1 MDDADSIDLSDNDEF
16 MLDVEITAANVQDA
30 INMALADDDN
40 SNSNLTT
47 NVDLPQLS
55 DELINFD
62 GNKFGEEL
70 LFKIDNDN
78 IEKILYQHWK
88 TFVPQCYIYHTNL
101 IKGII
106 EQRTQEILFRPL
118 DIYLYGTLNTDDAIQ
133 IIRSYNKK
141 STVCGHLFKSEEPTY
156 FCRDCCVDPTCVLCT
171 DCFLQSEHRKHRY
184 KMNVSA
190 GGGYCDCGDPEAWKQ
205 NVHCNLHL
213 PHDDN
218 NESADDILNR
228 LPSDLR
234 LRAKNLFNILL
245 RFIIKLLCTGNYQ
258 DIPNELKN
266 EYWDGDHKNY
276 VTILFNDEVHTYDQV
291 IHVLSRA
298 IQCTKQDGHEL
309 ASLVDRE
316 GRTAIRIGTTEQCR
330 DVQQTIRIRT
340 ADVPLKCEI
349 YPNSFI
355 SLQYFA
361 QKLLTYLQNIIEL
374 SDGFRRI
381 FCECEIECDD
391 ELDDITRT
399 EKALLSEKML
409 WKSARSALHQIFINS
424 FFMDSEWKKTFA
436 ILYMK
441 NYSTVW
447 RNFVKDPDEYVSFTD
462 LSVQV
467 YTVPTLCYPMIIR
480 HYRTDFSFLYRAD
493 CFLRLSVQ
501 LFTTNSL
508 AKYLISSHNAFQ
520 TIVDSFLEYCQ
531 SKLDHGKLLFS
542 RTTNA
547 SLQHEF
553 RRAQSILYDL
563 KYLLGVVPQEYTV
576 ELRENFLNGFRV
588 FLQLLSYMHGMDK
601 VARQVGQH
609 VEFDPEWETAFNLV
623 IKIQSIISSILDWC
637 AQDKELLLGAYEA
650 TGLALAEIQKTSD
663 ISHLIK
669 DKNNS
674 SIVKTTVNDLKVDC
688 YAYDVAKDPISVHIP
703 VVRLF
708 VALHI
713 HLQKYTNT
721 ATTFNN
727 LCEKLKIYPCFIYEE
742 ALRIQVLGA
751 QHVAGLWK
759 RNGYSLSNQIY
770 YYSNIKCR
778 KEMYDRDI
786 LALQVGA
793 SLTPSDTYLIQLMH
807 KFNLLEWIRSP
818 ENGHSS
824 ETESKVKEK
833 VRIME
838 EFLHL
843 LLIIIGERHE
853 PGIGKVTREEKLTRE
868 VIHQL
873 CISPMA
879 HSELI
884 RGLQDSGQLELGS
897 GDFEA
902 VLKEVADFKRGNATK
917 GNYELKA
924 NRLLEYNPFYYHYSK
939 ADQCKSEE
947 YVIKR
952 RKLNDDGISTTLFI
966 PCPPLFTES
975 FQPIIHILDSNIF
988 LTLLKACIYRS
999 ADSKA
1004 QLWSEAILNRA
1015 LHLITLA
1022 CYEQERESNFEFYSK
1037 CQKSELDKLI
1047 NQLHLNTPSKAETC
1061 KELLAYVIKLYN
1073 KFNETNEQ
1081 LNSSTIT
1088 TNQDTSDL
1096 TKRAQRK
1103 RKDLAAQKRAKII
1116 AQMTELQKN
1125 FIEKNI
1131 QLCSDSIDEQQIS
1144 TIESISPGTSSQ
1156 LSSLISSSDQQI
1168 LSTSP
1173 NTEFKFEP
1181 MSIDDT
1187 YPIVQCCFG
1196 RNDIE
1201 LSQTTKQILTC
1212 IFCQENSEVKLNSE
1226 ALVLSAYVQNSRV
1239 LSKTRTRRI
1248 ENWDTFDPTFMSNDL
1263 HWGVHVSSCGH
1274 AIHASC
1280 WTKYHNSITSQD
1292 HRRTLR
1298 MRGSA
1303 NYDTER
1309 NEFLCPL
1316 CQTLSNTIIPILP
1329 SLRIFADERKLAQI
1343 SFNEWLDGLDKALNG
1358 SIESRYELDT
1368 HEQQIFFNPCPLTT
1382 ITKMM
1387 AERVAQNFQ
1396 LLFGFAGDSR
1406 VQDFSDSI
1414 RERLMNF
1421 AKNVYVFGLN
1431 VDPDDDN
1438 DRIPIILWTSCSYTI
1453 QSIEQLLRID
1463 SKSIFSQLSIRQ
1475 SELINCLTKVSAVY
1489 GSLHDSDK
1497 IKKHCLKLLSVL
1509 LLTRTNIQIP
1519 SLIDIDLF
1527 HLLVSLCFT
1536 LPILFASKQ
1545 TSPSLTNVPTGN
1557 LNDLY
1562 LVRLILMAH
1571 CIQILS
1577 SQGFLYEIKNDNSQ
1591 QFIIRHKND
1600 DDDDAEKETIQKLI
1614 EKIIKNQTPPS
1625 SSIQLLSLDEIRDKL
1640 KQSLLPLLRCTALFY
1655 HHLTGI
1661 SWPGESGLDE
1671 YSIICH
1677 YLGLPICL
1685 SKLFDIENE
1694 RFSNDLINNWISNL
1708 STSKS
1713 LIKYPI
1719 LVNELHPLPKEYID
1733 LMNQVSQG
1741 VAPYKYARDEA
1752 RSPCICLTCGDV
1764 VVRSSSSSITTP
1776 NLLTTNS
1783 LISTLLNIDQTVGPC
1798 NLHTQ
1803 QCCGPVGLYLR
1814 VKECSLLLLNII
1826 NDGRIN
1832 KTRGTFIP
1840 APYLDDYGE
1849 TDQNLRRG
1857 NPLHLCDE
1865 RYHALYRRWLSHA
1878 IPEDISRNMEF
1889 NNTSIY
1895 AHNWSQF

>member
-30 INMALADDDN
+30 INMALAEDDN
-40 SNSNLTT
+40 SNSNLAT
-47 NVDLPQLS
+47 NIDLPPLS

-70 LFKIDNDN
+70 LYKIEHDN

-88 TFVPQCYIYHTNL
+88 IFIPQCYMYHTNL

-106 EQRTQEILFRPL
+106 EQRTQEIIFRPL
-118 DIYLYGTLNTDDAIQ
+118 DIFLYGTLNIDEAIQ
-133 IIRSYNKK
+133 TIRSYNKK
-141 STVCGHLFKSEEPTY
+141 PTVCGRLFKSEEPTY

-205 NVHCNLHL
+205 YVHCNLHL

-218 NESADDILNR
+218 NESADDIVNR

-234 LRAKNLFNILL
+234 LRAKRLFNILL
-245 RFIIKLLCTGNYQ
+245 RFIIKLLCTENYQ

-266 EYWDGDHKNY
+266 EYWDGDHKKY

-298 IQCTKQDGHEL
+298 IQCTKQEGHEL

-316 GRTAIRIGTTEQCR
+316 GRTAIRIGTMEQCR
-330 DVQQTIRIRT
+330 DAQQTIRLRT

-349 YPNSFI
+349 YPSSFI

-361 QKLLTYLQNIIEL
+361 QKLLCYLQNIIEI

-381 FCECEIECDD
+381 FCECEIETDD
-391 ELDDITRT
+391 ELDVTRT
-399 EKALLSEKML
+399 EKALLSEKLL
-409 WKSARSALHQIFINS
+409 WKSARSGLHQIFINS

-467 YTVPTLCYPMIIR
+467 YTVPTLCYPMIVQ
-480 HYRTDFSFLYRAD
+480 HYRNDLSLDNRSD

-501 LFTTNSL
+501 LFTTQSL

-520 TIVDSFLEYCQ
+520 IIVDSFLEYCQ

-542 RTTNA
+542 RTTIA
-547 SLQHEF
+547 SVQHEF

-576 ELRENFLNGFRV
+576 ELRENFLNGFRA
-588 FLQLLSYMHGMDK
+588 FLQFLIYMHGMDK
-601 VARQVGQH
+601 VTRQVGQH

-637 AQDKELLLGAYEA
+637 AQDAELLFGAYEA
-650 TGLALAEIQKTSD
+650 TGLALSEIQKTSD

-688 YAYDVAKDPISVHIP
+688 YAYDVAKDPVSIHIP
-703 VVRLF
+703 V
-708 VALHI
+708 
-713 HLQKYTNT
+713 
-721 ATTFNN
+721 
-727 LCEKLKIYPCFIYEE
+727 CEQFKIYPCFVYEE
-742 ALRIQVLGA
+742 ALRIQVLCA
-751 QHVAGLWK
+751 QHVAGQWK
-759 RNGYSLSNQIY
+759 RNGYALSNQIF
-770 YYSNIKCR
+770 YYSNVKCR

-793 SLTPSDTYLIQLMH
+793 SLTPSDTFLIQLMH

-818 ENGHSS
+818 EYGHSS
-824 ETESKVKEK
+824 ETESRVKEK

-843 LLIIIGERHE
+843 LIIIIGERHE
-853 PGIGKVTREEKLTRE
+853 PGVGKVTREEKLTRE

-884 RGLQDSGQLELGS
+884 RGLQDCGQLELGS

-902 VLKEVADFKRGNATK
+902 VLKDVADFKRGNATK
-917 GNYELKA
+917 GNYELKV
-924 NRLLEYNPFYYHYSK
+924 NRLSEYNQFYYHYSK

-952 RKLNDDGISTTLFI
+952 RKLNEDAISTTLFI
-966 PCPPLFTES
+966 PCPPLFTEAFHS
-975 FQPIIHILDSNIF
+975 IIHILDCNIF
-988 LTLLKACIYRS
+988 LTLLKACLYRS
-999 ADSKA
+999 TDPKA

-1022 CYEQERESNFEFYSK
+1022 CYEQERELNFEFYSK
-1037 CQKSELDKLI
+1037 FQKIELDKLI

-1061 KELLAYVIKLYN
+1061 KELLAYVIKLYS
-1073 KFNETNEQ
+1073 KFSETNEQ
-1081 LNSSTIT
+1081 LNSSTTIN
-1088 TNQDTSDL
+1088 TNQETSDL

-1131 QLCSDSIDEQQIS
+1131 QLCSDSIDEPQIS
-1144 TIESISPGTSSQ
+1144 TVESTSQGTYSQ
-1156 LSSLISSSDQQI
+1156 LSSMISSSDQQI

-1173 NTEFKFEP
+1173 TTPLKFEP
-1181 MSIDDT
+1181 MIIDDT
-1187 YPIVQCCFG
+1187 YPIIQCCFG
-1196 RNDIE
+1196 RTDIE
-1201 LSQTTKQILTC
+1201 LSQPTKQILTC

-1226 ALVLSAYVQNSRV
+1226 VLVLSAFVQNSRV
-1239 LSKTRTRRI
+1239 LSKNRTRRI

-1329 SLRIFADERKLAQI
+1329 SLRTFTHERNLAQM
-1343 SFNEWLDGLDKALNG
+1343 SFNEWLDGLEKALNG
-1358 SIESRYELDT
+1358 SIESRYEIDT
-1368 HEQQIFFNPCPLTT
+1368 HEEQIFFNPCPLTT

-1387 AERVAQNFQ
+1387 AERAAQNFQ

-1406 VQDFSDSI
+1406 IQDFSDSL
-1414 RERLMNF
+1414 RERLINF
-1421 AKNVYVFGLN
+1421 AKNIYGFGLN

-1438 DRIPIILWTSCSYTI
+1438 DRIPIILWTSCAYTI

-1475 SELINCLTKVSAVY
+1475 SELINCLTKVAAVY
-1489 GSLHDSDK
+1489 GSLHDNDK

-1509 LLTRTNIQIP
+1509 LLSRTNIQIP
-1519 SLIDIDLF
+1519 SVIDIDLF

-1536 LPILFASKQ
+1536 LPILFSSNQ
-1545 TSPSLTNVPTGN
+1545 TATSLTNVPTGN

-1577 SQGFLYEIKNDNSQ
+1577 SQGFLYEIKNDNHQHS
-1591 QFIIRHKND
+1591 IMKHKSVD
-1600 DDDDAEKETIQKLI
+1600 DDVEKQTIQKLI
-1614 EKIIKNQTPPS
+1614 EKIIKNQTPS
-1625 SSIQLLSLDEIRDKL
+1625 SSSVQLLSLDEIRDKL

-1655 HHLTGI
+1655 HYLTGT
-1661 SWPGESGLDE
+1661 SWPTETGLDE
-1671 YSIICH
+1671 YSTICH

-1685 SKLFDIENE
+1685 SKLLDTENE
-1694 RFSNDLINNWISNL
+1694 RFSNDLINNWISTL

-1713 LIKYPI
+1713 LITYPI

-1752 RSPCICLTCGDV
+1752 RSPCICLICGDV
-1764 VVRSSSSSITTP
+1764 VVRSSSSSSITTP

-1783 LISTLLNIDQTVGPC
+1783 LISTLLNIDQTTGPC

-1803 QCCGPVGLYLR
+1803 QCCGSIGIYLR

-1832 KTRGTFIP
+1832 KTRGTFMP

-1857 NPLHLCDE
+1857 NPLHICDE
-1865 RYHALYRRWLSHA
+1865 RYRVLYRRWLSHA

>member
-1 MDDADSIDLSDNDEF
+1 DSLLS
-16 MLDVEITAANVQDA
+16 
-30 INMALADDDN
+30 
-40 SNSNLTT
+40 
-47 NVDLPQLS
+47 
-55 DELINFD
+55 
-62 GNKFGEEL
+62 
-70 LFKIDNDN
+70 
-78 IEKILYQHWK
+78 
-88 TFVPQCYIYHTNL
+88 
-101 IKGII
+101 
-106 EQRTQEILFRPL
+106 
-118 DIYLYGTLNTDDAIQ
+118 
-133 IIRSYNKK
+133 
-141 STVCGHLFKSEEPTY
+141 
-156 FCRDCCVDPTCVLCT
+156 
-171 DCFLQSEHRKHRY
+171 
-184 KMNVSA
+184 SA

-205 NVHCNLHL
+205 YVHCNLHL

-218 NESADDILNR
+218 NESADDIVNR

-234 LRAKNLFNILL
+234 LRAKRLFNILL
-245 RFIIKLLCTGNYQ
+245 RFIIKLLCTENYQ

-266 EYWDGDHKNY
+266 EYWDGDHKKY

-298 IQCTKQDGHEL
+298 IQCTKQEGHEL

-316 GRTAIRIGTTEQCR
+316 GRTAIRIGTMEQCR
-330 DVQQTIRIRT
+330 DAQQTIRLRT

-349 YPNSFI
+349 YPSSFI

-361 QKLLTYLQNIIEL
+361 QKLLCYLQNIIEI

-381 FCECEIECDD
+381 FCECEIETDD
-391 ELDDITRT
+391 ELDVTRT
-399 EKALLSEKML
+399 EKALLSEKLL
-409 WKSARSALHQIFINS
+409 WKSARSGLHQIFINS

-467 YTVPTLCYPMIIR
+467 YTVPTLCYPMIVQ
-480 HYRTDFSFLYRAD
+480 HYRNDLSLDNRSD

-501 LFTTNSL
+501 LFTTQSL

-520 TIVDSFLEYCQ
+520 IIVDSFLEYCQ

-542 RTTNA
+542 RTTIA
-547 SLQHEF
+547 SVQHEF

-576 ELRENFLNGFRV
+576 ELRENFLNGFRA
-588 FLQLLSYMHGMDK
+588 FLQFLIYMHGMDK
-601 VARQVGQH
+601 VTRQVGQH

-637 AQDKELLLGAYEA
+637 AQDAELLFGAYEA
-650 TGLALAEIQKTSD
+650 TGLALSEIQKTSD

-688 YAYDVAKDPISVHIP
+688 YAYDVAKDPVSIHIP
-703 VVRLF
+703 V
-708 VALHI
+708 
-713 HLQKYTNT
+713 
-721 ATTFNN
+721 
-727 LCEKLKIYPCFIYEE
+727 CEQFKIYPCFVYEE
-742 ALRIQVLGA
+742 ALRIQVLCA
-751 QHVAGLWK
+751 QHVAGQWK
-759 RNGYSLSNQIY
+759 RNGYALSNQIF
-770 YYSNIKCR
+770 YYSNVKCR

-793 SLTPSDTYLIQLMH
+793 SLTPSDTFLIQLMH

-818 ENGHSS
+818 EYGHSS
-824 ETESKVKEK
+824 ETESRVKEK

-843 LLIIIGERHE
+843 LIIIIGERHE
-853 PGIGKVTREEKLTRE
+853 PGVGKVTREEKLTRE

-884 RGLQDSGQLELGS
+884 RGLQDCGQLELGS

-902 VLKEVADFKRGNATK
+902 VLKDVADFKRGNATK

-924 NRLLEYNPFYYHYSK
+924 NRLSEYNQFYYHYSK

-952 RKLNDDGISTTLFI
+952 RKLNEDAISTTLFI
-966 PCPPLFTES
+966 PCPPLFTEAFHS
-975 FQPIIHILDSNIF
+975 IIHILDCNIF
-988 LTLLKACIYRS
+988 LTLLKACLYRS
-999 ADSKA
+999 TDPKA

-1022 CYEQERESNFEFYSK
+1022 CYEQERELNFEFYSK
-1037 CQKSELDKLI
+1037 FQKIELDKLI

-1061 KELLAYVIKLYN
+1061 KELLAYVIKLYS
-1073 KFNETNEQ
+1073 KFSETNEQ
-1081 LNSSTIT
+1081 LNSSTTIN
-1088 TNQDTSDL
+1088 TNQETSDL

-1131 QLCSDSIDEQQIS
+1131 QLCSDSIDEPQIS
-1144 TIESISPGTSSQ
+1144 TVESTSQGTYSQ
-1156 LSSLISSSDQQI
+1156 LSSMISSSDQQI

-1173 NTEFKFEP
+1173 TTPLKFEP
-1181 MSIDDT
+1181 MIIDDT
-1187 YPIVQCCFG
+1187 YPIIQCCFG
-1196 RNDIE
+1196 RTDIE
-1201 LSQTTKQILTC
+1201 LSQPTKQILTC

-1226 ALVLSAYVQNSRV
+1226 VLVLSAFVQNSRV
-1239 LSKTRTRRI
+1239 LSKNRTRRI

-1329 SLRIFADERKLAQI
+1329 SLRTFTHERNLAQM
-1343 SFNEWLDGLDKALNG
+1343 SFNEWLDGLEKALNG
-1358 SIESRYELDT
+1358 SIESRYEIDT
-1368 HEQQIFFNPCPLTT
+1368 HEEQIFFNPCPLTT

-1387 AERVAQNFQ
+1387 AERAAQNFQ

-1406 VQDFSDSI
+1406 IQDFSDSL
-1414 RERLMNF
+1414 RERLINF
-1421 AKNVYVFGLN
+1421 AKNIYGFGLN

-1438 DRIPIILWTSCSYTI
+1438 DRIPIILWTSCAYTI

-1475 SELINCLTKVSAVY
+1475 SELINCLTKVAAVY
-1489 GSLHDSDK
+1489 GSLHDNDK

-1509 LLTRTNIQIP
+1509 LLSRTNIQIP
-1519 SLIDIDLF
+1519 SVIDIDLF

-1536 LPILFASKQ
+1536 LPILFSSNQ
-1545 TSPSLTNVPTGN
+1545 TATSLTNVPTGN

-1577 SQGFLYEIKNDNSQ
+1577 SQGFLYEIKNDNHQHS
-1591 QFIIRHKND
+1591 IMKHKSVD
-1600 DDDDAEKETIQKLI
+1600 DDVEKQTIQKLI

-1625 SSIQLLSLDEIRDKL
+1625 SSVQLLSLDEIRDKL

-1655 HHLTGI
+1655 HYLTGT
-1661 SWPGESGLDE
+1661 SWPTETGLDE
-1671 YSIICH
+1671 YSTICH

-1685 SKLFDIENE
+1685 SKLLDTENE
-1694 RFSNDLINNWISNL
+1694 RFSNDLINNWISTL

-1713 LIKYPI
+1713 LITYPI

-1752 RSPCICLTCGDV
+1752 RSPCICLICGDV
-1764 VVRSSSSSITTP
+1764 VVRSSSSSSITTP

-1783 LISTLLNIDQTVGPC
+1783 LISTLLNIDQTTGPC

-1803 QCCGPVGLYLR
+1803 QCCGSIGIYLR

-1832 KTRGTFIP
+1832 KTRGTFMP

-1857 NPLHLCDE
+1857 NPLHICDE
-1865 RYHALYRRWLSHA
+1865 RYRVLYRRWLSHA